1 MRGRGNRVGA
11 VAMGA
16 LLVAIALLPARVA
29 QVQAAAA
36 LPTDRLHFGLANGPS
51 DLGWMTSSTVP
62 WRYRYQYLSAGVNT
76 GNGWETWNSPT
87 GQFAAWYMSNST
99 GGGAAS
105 YIPVFT
111 YYELLQSKPSTGA
124 TELAR
129 DYSNLQNAATM
140 NAYYANFKLLMQL
153 ANTYGKTVIV
163 HVEPDFWGYMQHVAA
178 TNGWTA
184 ASQVPASVASSG
196 FATLG
201 GYGDNLQGF
210 ACGLIHLRDVYAPTG
225 NVLLAIHASMWS
237 AGFDV
242 ASSTD
247 PSLNAVAQADLT
259 SSFMNSACMA
269 GNPYDGSTWDLVF
282 NDIDDHDAG
291 WWEQKGTNP
300 GFTHWWDPTN
310 TSFPN
315 FARYISWVSELHAKT
330 GRPQVAWQ
338 VPVGNQYF
346 LTMNNTCGH
355 YQDNVAQ
362 YMLAHPMA
370 FKNAGMI
377 AVLFGA
383 GNGCQTSYND
393 AMSDSITNNGGVPT
407 TDLAGFCNACN
418 TRLSTWSDDDGG
430 FLRIFVG
437 LYYAGRLGA
446 VQSTP
451 ASTRPPRGVTQT
463 SPAPPPPR

>member
-1 MRGRGNRVGA
+1 MRRRADRIAA
-11 VAMGA
+11 VAAAA
-16 LLVAIALLPARVA
+16 LLFAIVLLPGRVA
-29 QVQAAAA
+29 QVHAAAG

-51 DLGWMTSSTVP
+51 DLGWMTSSLVP

-76 GNGWETWNSPT
+76 GHGWETWNSPT

-99 GGGAAS
+99 AGGAAS

-111 YYELLQSKPSTGA
+111 YYELLQSNPSVGA
-124 TELAR
+124 TELDR
-129 DYSNLQNAATM
+129 DYSNLQNRSTM
-140 NAYYANFKLLMQL
+140 NAYYGNFKLLMSL

-178 TNGWTA
+178 THGWTS

-196 FATLG
+196 YADVT
-201 GYGDNLQGF
+201 GYANNLQGF
-210 ACGLIHLRDVYAPTG
+210 ACGLMHLRDTYDPAG

-242 ASSTD
+242 ASNTD
-247 PSLNAVAQADLT
+247 PALNTVGQADLT
-259 SSFMNSACMA
+259 SSFLNSACMA
-269 GNPYDGSTWDLVF
+269 GNPYGGRTWDLVF
-282 NDIDDHDAG
+282 NDVDDHDAG
-291 WWEQKGTNP
+291 WWEKQGVTN
-300 GFTHWWDPTN
+300 HWWDPTN
-310 TSFPN
+310 TNFPN
-315 FARYISWVSELHAKT
+315 FARYISWVSELRMKT

-362 YMLAHPMA
+362 YILKHTAD
-370 FKNAGMI
+370 FKAAGMI

-383 GNGCQTSYND
+383 GNACQTTYND
-393 AMSDSITNNGGVPT
+393 AMGDGITNNGGLTT

-418 TRLSTWSDDDGG
+418 IHASTSSDDDGG
-430 FLRIFVG
+430 FLRLFVG
-437 LYYAGRLGA
+437 QYYAGRWGA
-446 VQSTP
+446 MQSTP
-451 ASTRPPRGVTQT
+451 APSPPPRGVTQT